1 MTKEFCECCILA
13 KLALGHLQGIEVAHA
28 LGSPRFMHG
37 GPEMGD
43 EGSLEGVGLR
53 FGPQDHIK

>member
-1 MTKEFCECCILA
+1 MLHLGQA
-13 KLALGHLQGIEVAHA
+13 ALGHLQGIEVAHA